1 MEKKN
6 PGEFRASCL
15 YLLAGIGLWA
25 VGLAVQLLSAPLS
38 RMITF
43 ALMLLVSVACYF
55 PFVLFPTIAA
65 VWNTPDA
72 LRLNP
77 LPVGNALRVC
87 VLALLTVITAQNGT
101 YLWLAIL
108 QKLGLNVFAVGT
120 PVPTTRSELYLCLA
134 SAAILAPICQELLF
148 RGAMLSAWEA
158 RGGRRAVWITTILF
172 AMLHGSTEGL
182 PAQLL
187 AGVLLALVVLYTDSL
202 YAGLIFHTV
211 YNAGVTLLSYY
222 ESAQPVDA
230 AQQALVQMDI
240 FAALGGAA
248 GVASILIDLAIFG
261 GIIWILMRRMR
272 RSTELKA
279 FLAAHEGGEMPK
291 MEYREMLNAMK
302 AYSPLRPATETA
314 PLRTSTILV
323 LLAGIATAVVRYIA
337 DIISML

>member
-38 RMITF
+38 RMNTF

-87 VLALLTVITAQNGT
+87 VLALLTVLVAQDGIN
-101 YLWLAIL
+101 LWAAIL
-108 QKLGLNVFAVGT
+108 QRMGLNVFAVGT
-120 PVPTTRSELYLCLA
+120 PTPTTRSELYLCLT
-134 SAAILAPICQELLF
+134 SAAILAPICEELLF

-158 RGGRRAVWITTILF
+158 RGGRRAVWITAILF
-172 AMLHGSTEGL
+172 ALLHGSTEGF

-222 ESAQPVDA
+222 ASAQPVDA
-230 AQQALVQMDI
+230 AQQALIRTDA

-261 GIIWILMRRMR
+261 GIIWILMRQMR
-272 RSTELKA
+272 RSAELKA
-279 FLAAHEGGEMPK
+279 LLAAHEGREMPK
-291 MEYREMLNAMK
+291 MEYREMLNAIK

-323 LLAGIATAVVRYIA
+323 LLAGIVTAVVRYIA
-337 DIISML
+337 DIVSML

>member
-38 RMITF
+38 RMNTF

-134 SAAILAPICQELLF
+134 SAAILAPICEELLF

-222 ESAQPVDA
+222 E
-230 AQQALVQMDI
+230 LYFRYFLM
-240 FAALGGAA
+240 
-248 GVASILIDLAIFG
+248 ILF
-261 GIIWILMRRMR
+261 
-272 RSTELKA
+272 
-279 FLAAHEGGEMPK
+279 
-291 MEYREMLNAMK
+291 
-302 AYSPLRPATETA
+302 YSPFVKCDCDRTCYASPVTA
-314 PLRTSTILV
+314 
-323 LLAGIATAVVRYIA
+323 
-337 DIISML
+337 

>member
-6 PGEFRASCL
+6 PGVFRASCL

-25 VGLAVQLLSAPLS
+25 VSFAVQLMSAPLS
-38 RMITF
+38 RLNTF
-43 ALMLLVSVACYF
+43 AMLLLVSVACYF

-65 VWNTPDA
+65 VWNAPDA

-77 LPVGNALRVC
+77 LPVGNALRTC
-87 VLALLTVITAQNGT
+87 VLALLTVVVAQNAT

-134 SAAILAPICQELLF
+134 SAAILAPICEELLF

-240 FAALGGAA
+240 FAALGGAS
-248 GVASILIDLAIFG
+248 GVISILIDLAIFG

-323 LLAGIATAVVRYIA
+323 LLAGIATAGVRYIA
-337 DIISML
+337 DIVSML